1 MVSMSE
7 DILGPL
13 LPFINSLGILWFRFW
28 FGFFLLPGLEN
39 LKIQNLT
46 VPGFELATFRFHMTL
61 PLGHNGFVIGTSK
74 LKI

>member
-28 FGFFLLPGLEN
+28 FGFFFSFQD
-39 LKIQNLT
+39 LK
-46 VPGFELATFRFHMTL
+46 FE
-61 PLGHNGFVIGTSK
+61 I
-74 LKI
+74 LKF